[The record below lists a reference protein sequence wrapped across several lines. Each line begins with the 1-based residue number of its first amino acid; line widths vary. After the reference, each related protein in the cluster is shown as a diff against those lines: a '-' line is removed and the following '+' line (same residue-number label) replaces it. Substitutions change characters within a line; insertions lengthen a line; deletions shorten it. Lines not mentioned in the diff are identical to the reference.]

1 MSKEKS
7 DRQEKVVAFLR
18 AEHDKG
24 GRVHGFTRNEIA
36 EAIGLP
42 ADDIIASLRGLC
54 NRKVVNY
61 RKTKGGLRAPLRY
74 HLNAAAI
81 APEA

>member
-7 DRQEKVVAFLR
+7 DRQEKILEFLR
-18 AEHDKG
+18 AQSAKG

-42 ADDIIASLRGLC
+42 ADDLIASLRGLC
-54 NRKVVNY
+54 NRKIVNY
-61 RKTKGGLRAPLRY
+61 RKTKGGIRAPLRY
-74 HLNAAAI
+74 HLNPAAI
-81 APEA
+81 APEG